1 MSDSIWSDGG
11 RIQMPQYEKL
21 TRIKKVD
28 VTIVGGGLC
37 GLLCAYFLKEAG
49 VECLLLEGSRI
60 GSGTVRHAM
69 AQVTSQ
75 HGLIYSR
82 LLETLGEEKA
92 RMYFEANELAL
103 HKYREL
109 AASIDCDFEERSS
122 YIYSRTDKECIER
135 EVRAASLLGKQ
146 NFVRHRSFH
155 LIRREQY
162 VFRIRRR

>member
-60 GSGTVRHAM
+60 ASGTVRHAM
-69 AQVTSQ
+69 ARYIAAWPYIQQ
-75 HGLIYSR
+75 IAGNF
-82 LLETLGEEKA
+82 GG
-92 RMYFEANELAL
+92 
-103 HKYREL
+103 RESPHVL
-109 AASIDCDFEERSS
+109 
-122 YIYSRTDKECIER
+122 
-135 EVRAASLLGKQ
+135 
-146 NFVRHRSFH
+146 
-155 LIRREQY
+155 
-162 VFRIRRR
+162 

>member
-60 GSGTVRHAM
+60 GSGSYVA
-69 AQVTSQ
+69 AWPYIQQ
-75 HGLIYSR
+75 IAGNF
-82 LLETLGEEKA
+82 GG
-92 RMYFEANELAL
+92 
-103 HKYREL
+103 REGPHVL
-109 AASIDCDFEERSS
+109 
-122 YIYSRTDKECIER
+122 
-135 EVRAASLLGKQ
+135 
-146 NFVRHRSFH
+146 
-155 LIRREQY
+155 
-162 VFRIRRR
+162 

>member
-60 GSGTVRHAM
+60 ASGTVRHAM
-69 AQVTSQ
+69 AQVTSAAWPYIQ
-75 HGLIYSR
+75 QIAGNF
-82 LLETLGEEKA
+82 GG
-92 RMYFEANELAL
+92 
-103 HKYREL
+103 RE
-109 AASIDCDFEERSS
+109 
-122 YIYSRTDKECIER
+122 
-135 EVRAASLLGKQ
+135 GP
-146 NFVRHRSFH
+146 
-155 LIRREQY
+155 Y
-162 VFRIRRR
+162 VL

>member
-60 GSGTVRHAM
+60 GSGTVRQTCDGTGYVA
-69 AQVTSQ
+69 AWPYIQQ
-75 HGLIYSR
+75 IAGNF
-82 LLETLGEEKA
+82 GG
-92 RMYFEANELAL
+92 
-103 HKYREL
+103 REGPHVL
-109 AASIDCDFEERSS
+109 
-122 YIYSRTDKECIER
+122 
-135 EVRAASLLGKQ
+135 
-146 NFVRHRSFH
+146 
-155 LIRREQY
+155 
-162 VFRIRRR
+162 

>member
-69 AQVTSQ
+69 GYVAAWPYIQQ
-75 HGLIYSR
+75 IAGNF
-82 LLETLGEEKA
+82 GG
-92 RMYFEANELAL
+92 
-103 HKYREL
+103 REGPHVL
-109 AASIDCDFEERSS
+109 
-122 YIYSRTDKECIER
+122 
-135 EVRAASLLGKQ
+135 
-146 NFVRHRSFH
+146 
-155 LIRREQY
+155 
-162 VFRIRRR
+162 

>member
-69 AQVTSQ
+69 AQVTSAWPYIQ
-75 HGLIYSR
+75 QIAGNF
-82 LLETLGEEKA
+82 GG
-92 RMYFEANELAL
+92 
-103 HKYREL
+103 REGPHVL
-109 AASIDCDFEERSS
+109 
-122 YIYSRTDKECIER
+122 
-135 EVRAASLLGKQ
+135 
-146 NFVRHRSFH
+146 
-155 LIRREQY
+155 
-162 VFRIRRR
+162 

>member
-60 GSGTVRHAM
+60 ASGTVRHAM
-69 AQVTSQ
+69 AQVAAWPYIQ
-75 HGLIYSR
+75 QIAGIF
-82 LLETLGEEKA
+82 GG
-92 RMYFEANELAL
+92 
-103 HKYREL
+103 REGPHVL
-109 AASIDCDFEERSS
+109 
-122 YIYSRTDKECIER
+122 
-135 EVRAASLLGKQ
+135 
-146 NFVRHRSFH
+146 
-155 LIRREQY
+155 
-162 VFRIRRR
+162 

>member
-60 GSGTVRHAM
+60 GSGTVYTADCWKLWGKRRPACTLKRTNSHCI
-69 AQVTSQ
+69 SIGNWQ
-75 HGLIYSR
+75 HL
-82 LLETLGEEKA
+82 
-92 RMYFEANELAL
+92 
-103 HKYREL
+103 
-109 AASIDCDFEERSS
+109 
-122 YIYSRTDKECIER
+122 
-135 EVRAASLLGKQ
+135 
-146 NFVRHRSFH
+146 
-155 LIRREQY
+155 
-162 VFRIRRR
+162 